1 MTTLRFSSRQWRAL
15 LTRLYDL
22 THGGELVVA
31 GLVRIVVERTSAPA
45 EPRHGAVEWR

>member
-1 MTTLRFSSRQWRAL
+1 MTTIRFSPSEWRAM